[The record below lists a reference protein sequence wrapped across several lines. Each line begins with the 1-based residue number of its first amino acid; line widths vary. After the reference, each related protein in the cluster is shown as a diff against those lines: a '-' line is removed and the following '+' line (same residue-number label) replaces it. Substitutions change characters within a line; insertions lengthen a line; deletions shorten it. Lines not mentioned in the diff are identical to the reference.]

1 MGFIAILLFG
11 FSERPWGY
19 AAGMAFITA
28 GFICHSIGLGTR
40 WVIADRA
47 PVSNM
52 YESLVFM
59 GWGAIAIGLIPEFI
73 YRRRFLALAAGLMGF
88 ICLAFAENLPIDPA
102 INPLVPVLAHTYW
115 LSVHVMTVMLSYSA
129 FAIAMVLG
137 HVMLLVELVFQR
149 QRVDLLT
156 SLSKLLY
163 KTLQVGVLFLAAGII
178 FGAIWANESW
188 GRYWGWDP
196 KETWSLITFFVY
208 LAIIH
213 ARFAGW
219 LRHFGL
225 AASAILGFLAVVM
238 TYYGVNFILAAGMHA
253 YGFSEG
259 GQIWVGIY
267 AATELIIIA
276 AAWIRYGNVE
286 TRLPAPA

>member
-1 MGFIAILLFG
+1 VGLALVG
-11 FSERPWGY
+11 
-19 AAGMAFITA
+19 A
-28 GFICHSIGLGTR
+28 GFVCQTIGIGIR
-40 WVIADRA
+40 WAIAGRA
-47 PVSNM
+47 PVSDM

-59 GWGAIAIGLIPEFI
+59 GWGAIALGLASEAV
-73 YRRRFLALAAGLMGF
+73 YRKRFLALAAGLMGF
-88 ICLAFAENLPIDPA
+88 ICLAFAENLPIDSA

-129 FAIAMVLG
+129 FALAMVLG
-137 HVMLLVELVFQR
+137 HVMIFFEMFRREKTAALAA
-149 QRVDLLT
+149 
-156 SLSKLLY
+156 LSRLLY
-163 KTLQVGVLFLAAGII
+163 KTLQMGLLFLAAGII

-219 LRHFGL
+219 LHHFGL
-225 AASAILGFLAVVM
+225 AATSILGFLAVVM
-238 TYYGVNFILAAGMHA
+238 TYYGVNFILATGMHA

-259 GQIWVGIY
+259 GQLYVALY
-267 AATELIIIA
+267 AITEIA
-276 AAWIRYGNVE
+276 IVVAAHLRRGAANNLSPIPVAGGDP
-286 TRLPAPA
+286 TGA

>member
-1 MGFIAILLFG
+1 
-11 FSERPWGY
+11 
-19 AAGMAFITA
+19 
-28 GFICHSIGLGTR
+28 
-40 WVIADRA
+40 
-47 PVSNM
+47 
-52 YESLVFM
+52 
-59 GWGAIAIGLIPEFI
+59 
-73 YRRRFLALAAGLMGF
+73 
-88 ICLAFAENLPIDPA
+88 
-102 INPLVPVLAHTYW
+102 
-115 LSVHVMTVMLSYSA
+115 MLSYSA
-129 FAIAMVLG
+129 FAVAMVLG

-149 QRVDLLT
+149 QRVDVLT

-163 KTLQVGVLFLAAGII
+163 KTLQVGILFLAAGII

-225 AASAILGFLAVVM
+225 AATAILGFLAVVM
-238 TYYGVNFILAAGMHA
+238 TYYGVNYILAAGMHS

-259 GQIWVGIY
+259 GQFYVALY
-267 AATELIIIA
+267 ATVELAIVA
-276 AAWIRYGNVE
+276 AAWFRYGSAKTLSSE
-286 TRLPAPA
+286 AADEPDLTEA

>member
-1 MGFIAILLFG
+1 ML
-11 FSERPWGY
+11 
-19 AAGMAFITA
+19 
-28 GFICHSIGLGTR
+28 
-40 WVIADRA
+40 VI
-47 PVSNM
+47 
-52 YESLVFM
+52 
-59 GWGAIAIGLIPEFI
+59 
-73 YRRRFLALAAGLMGF
+73 
-88 ICLAFAENLPIDPA
+88 
-102 INPLVPVLAHTYW
+102 
-115 LSVHVMTVMLSYSA
+115 
-129 FAIAMVLG
+129 
-137 HVMLLVELVFQR
+137 ELVFQR
-149 QRVDLLT
+149 QRIDLLT
-156 SLSKLLY
+156 SISKLLY

-178 FGAIWANESW
+178 FGAVWANESW

-225 AASAILGFLAVVM
+225 AASVILGFLAVVM

-267 AATELIIIA
+267 TAAELIIIA
-276 AAWIRYGNVE
+276 AAWIRYGNVK
-286 TRLPAPA
+286 TRAPGPVSEPA

>member
-1 MGFIAILLFG
+1 
-11 FSERPWGY
+11 
-19 AAGMAFITA
+19 
-28 GFICHSIGLGTR
+28 
-40 WVIADRA
+40 
-47 PVSNM
+47 
-52 YESLVFM
+52 
-59 GWGAIAIGLIPEFI
+59 
-73 YRRRFLALAAGLMGF
+73 MGF

-137 HVMLLVELVFQR
+137 HVMLTVELVFQR
-149 QRVDLLT
+149 QRIDLLT

-267 AATELIIIA
+267 ATTELAIIA
-276 AAWIRYGNVE
+276 AAWIRYGNVK
-286 TRLPAPA
+286 TRKPLAADGPV

>member
-1 MGFIAILLFG
+1 
-11 FSERPWGY
+11 
-19 AAGMAFITA
+19 MALVGA
-28 GFICHSIGLGTR
+28 GFVCQTVGLGTR
-40 WVIADRA
+40 WAIADRA
-47 PVSNM
+47 PVSDM

-59 GWGAIAIGLIPEFI
+59 GWGAIALGLIAEAVN
-73 YRRRFLALAAGLMGF
+73 RKRFLALSAGLMGF
-88 ICLAFAENLPIDPA
+88 VCLAFAENLPIDSA
-102 INPLVPVLAHTYW
+102 INPLVPVLAHTFW

-129 FAIAMVLG
+129 FALAMVLG
-137 HVMLLVELVFQR
+137 HVMIFFEVFR
-149 QRVDLLT
+149 REKIALMKP
-156 SLSKLLY
+156 LSMLLY

-178 FGAIWANESW
+178 FGAVWANESW

-225 AASAILGFLAVVM
+225 AVTAILGFLAVVM

-259 GQIWVGIY
+259 GQFYVALY
-267 AATELIIIA
+267 AVLEIAIVAGAYLRCSTATSLP
-276 AAWIRYGNVE
+276 
-286 TRLPAPA
+286 PAPVVGSDRTKA